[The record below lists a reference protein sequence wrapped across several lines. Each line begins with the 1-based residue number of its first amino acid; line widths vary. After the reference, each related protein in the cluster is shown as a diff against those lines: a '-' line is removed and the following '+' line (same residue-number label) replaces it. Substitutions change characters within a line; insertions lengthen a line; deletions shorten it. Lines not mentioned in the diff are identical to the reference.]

1 MIRDIFV
8 EEIVKKK
15 KEPLDWLKILAILV
29 LCLGLAAGFL
39 FLGLFFHFC
48 LFLSGLSIF
57 FVFFYIIMFEFIY
70 NSLFLLFKFFYFCY
84 YLLYLNWF
92 VLYQFFFFFFL
103 FFFI

>member
-39 FLGLFFHFC
+39 FLG
-48 LFLSGLSIF
+48 
-57 FVFFYIIMFEFIY
+57 M
-70 NSLFLLFKFFYFCY
+70 
-84 YLLYLNWF
+84 
-92 VLYQFFFFFFL
+92 FFL
-103 FFFI
+103 FAGFLLVFPSILAIFLLLGVR